1 MRSTFTF
8 THFLTSARKSSGN
21 HWIFLNRPAIIRHS
35 LNCASPFSFLVP
47 FSAIPS
53 SLDARYAWWS
63 RLPGS
68 NILGCFLVMFFFLTC
83 PEKGPSIK
91 SAQAMMAFV
100 AICSRFCCCA
110 CLTLYCEPPLYV
122 RKQKIPKKQYYFAAK
137 LLKSFLEHQISL
149 KSPCAKIGVGS
160 S

>member
-8 THFLTSARKSSGN
+8 THFSTSARKSSGN

-35 LNCASPFSFLVP
+35 ISCASPFSFLVP

-137 LLKSFLEHQISL
+137 LLKSFSEHQISL